1 MKESRATELWCPHR
15 ALVAATNHK
24 LDDYGLCSC
33 MGNACMMWVQ
43 TDNECEPQDSE
54 TKMEICYPAGFC
66 GLIEG

>member
-33 MGNACMMWVQ
+33 MGNACMMWEK
-43 TDNECEPQDSE
+43 DYSIHIQDDKPMVE
-54 TKMEICYPAGFC
+54 DIGGHC
-66 GLIEG
+66 GLTK